1 MERHVP
7 VLVVPPPPSLLVSQ
21 VTWFHMDCQDLMTQL
36 RLGKAQRA
44 AGMESDPHRK
54 EVPGRNPVSFR
65 DQYPE
70 AEGRTWQE
78 GFGGRDPT
86 P

>member
-1 MERHVP
+1 MAESKIY
-7 VLVVPPPPSLLVSQ
+7 PSAQELGSGLSWLQ
-21 VTWFHMDCQDLMTQL
+21 
-36 RLGKAQRA
+36 LGKAQRA